1 MSTKK
6 TITKKDLKDIISGVN
21 STLVHYKKG
30 GWIDCRRTPDAGEE
44 MIYSLEQF
52 IDARFNREAWNIPE
66 FQKAEDY
73 LGGRLFSCKLE
84 EPDEMK
90 KKYKQATLTLINAE
104 DIIEPSEELIKLL
117 DEVRIFLGGTKIVF
131 NSVKVK
137 IKFSIED

>member
-1 MSTKK
+1 MEKIIKSLISTVNKK
-6 TITKKDLKDIISGVN
+6 MKVT
-21 STLVHYKKG
+21 YKGG
-30 GWIDCRRTPDAGEE
+30 GWIDARRTPTSGQN
-44 MIYSLEQF
+44 MVNSLEEF
-52 IDARFNREAWNIPE
+52 IDAVFNQECYDIPE
-66 FQKAEDY
+66 LREVEEL

-90 KKYKQATLTLINAE
+90 KKYKQATLTLISAD

>member
-1 MSTKK
+1 MSS
-6 TITKKDLKDIISGVN
+6 TITKKDLKDMISSVN
-21 STLVHYKKG
+21 GTLIHYKKG

-66 FQKAEDY
+66 LQKAEDY
-73 LGGRLFSCKLE
+73 LGGRLFSCTLE
-84 EPDEMK
+84 EPDEIK
-90 KKYKQATLTLINAE
+90 KKYKQATLTLIRAE

>member
-1 MSTKK
+1 MSS
-6 TITKKDLKDIISGVN
+6 IAKKDVKDMIASVN
-21 STLVHYKKG
+21 GTLIHYKKG

-66 FQKAEDY
+66 FRQAEEY

-90 KKYKQATLTLINAE
+90 KKYKQATLTLISAD
-104 DIIEPSEELIKLL
+104 DIIEPSEELIRLL